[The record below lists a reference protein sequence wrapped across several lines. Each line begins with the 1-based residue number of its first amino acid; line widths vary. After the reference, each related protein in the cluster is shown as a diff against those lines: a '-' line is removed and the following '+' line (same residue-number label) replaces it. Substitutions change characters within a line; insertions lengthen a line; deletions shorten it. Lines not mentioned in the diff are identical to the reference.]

1 MTMRLLATVWLCLL
15 LCSVVTAGTGD
26 SLLGSW
32 VYQSPQGYMNLQFN
46 SASQLTLDGDPAY
59 YQIQGNNLIVT
70 AEGETMSYPYS
81 LQNNQLLVTF
91 PDGTQLMFVRAGTS
105 SSPVAGTGTAAP
117 AAAGGQVFQELVGRW
132 KDIRSSGHTIIELF
146 GNGQFSYYSDY
157 AASNSNAGE
166 TNWGYGN
173 SSGTRGTW
181 QARGTAQQ
189 GVIYYQSEDGS
200 QDTLDYRFNVEKG
213 QVFWSE
219 CYFEGKLYQKQ

>member
-1 MTMRLLATVWLCLL
+1 MRLFATVWFCLL
-15 LCSVVTAGTGD
+15 LCTIVTAGTGD

-91 PDGTQLMFVRAGTS
+91 PDGTQLMFVRADTS

-117 AAAGGQVFQELVGRW
+117 VAAGGQVFQELVGRW

-173 SSGTRGTW
+173 SSGTKGTW

-189 GVIYYQSEDGS
+189 GVIYYQSEDGT

-213 QVFWSE
+213 QVFWNE
-219 CYFEGKLYQKQ
+219 CYFDGKLYQKQ

>member
-1 MTMRLLATVWLCLL
+1 MTTRLLATAWLCLL
-15 LCSVVTAGTGD
+15 LCSVATAGTGD

-46 SASQLTLDGDPAY
+46 STSQLTLDGDPAY

-91 PDGTQLMFVRAGTS
+91 PDGTQLMFVRSGTPSSTGAGTS
-105 SSPVAGTGTAAP
+105 SVAP
-117 AAAGGQVFQELVGRW
+117 AAAGGKVFQELVGRW

-146 GNGQFSYYSDY
+146 ANGQFSYYSDY

-200 QDTLDYRFNVEKG
+200 QDTLDYRFQVEKG
-213 QVFWSE
+213 QVFWRE